1 MKIEH
6 KKNKDKYSEK
16 CSQIEF
22 LPVRRNRIALQYA
35 ILKQHTSWYQEE
47 MQTKFKY
54 PAETTANAAKIPRQ
68 MSLFIKQDQI
78 TSYLRNDSETTAT
91 QGKRHIPIPRRRNTR
106 QIQNNQIKIFV
117 ISRLASTKQHQHK
130 TLTN

>member
-1 MKIEH
+1 
-6 KKNKDKYSEK
+6 
-16 CSQIEF
+16 
-22 LPVRRNRIALQYA
+22 
-35 ILKQHTSWYQEE
+35 

-78 TSYLRNDSETTAT
+78 TSNLRNDSETTAT

-106 QIQNNQIKIFV
+106 QIQNNQ
-117 ISRLASTKQHQHK
+117 TKNCCNFQTNLNK
-130 TLTN
+130 TTSAQN